1 MKKNELLFKLKKE
14 FIVSNKQAVSNS
26 INNKNTGISN
36 MSEFTTHNIPQDV
49 DYLTWMK
56 RRDERVAKM
65 VANMKAKGIEQALM
79 DLKLP
84 EKEVEKTPTLYDF
97 KNFDSKSFAA
107 WAKTSSNPQENSG
120 GRLRTF

>member
-1 MKKNELLFKLKKE
+1 
-14 FIVSNKQAVSNS
+14 
-26 INNKNTGISN
+26 
-36 MSEFTTHNIPQDV
+36 MSEFNTQNVHQEHQEV
-49 DYLTWMK
+49 TWMK

-84 EKEVEKTPTLYDF
+84 EKEVTKTSTLYDF

-107 WAKTSSNPQENSG
+107 WAKTSSTPLENTN

>member
-1 MKKNELLFKLKKE
+1 
-14 FIVSNKQAVSNS
+14 
-26 INNKNTGISN
+26 
-36 MSEFTTHNIPQDV
+36 MSEFNTQNVHQEHQEL

-84 EKEVEKTPTLYDF
+84 EKEVTKTSTLYDF

-107 WAKTSSNPQENSG
+107 WAKSSSNPIQSYKH
-120 GRLRTF
+120 

>member
-1 MKKNELLFKLKKE
+1 
-14 FIVSNKQAVSNS
+14 
-26 INNKNTGISN
+26 
-36 MSEFTTHNIPQDV
+36 MSEFNTQNVPQDL
-49 DYLTWMK
+49 DYLKWMK
-56 RRDERVAKM
+56 RRDEKVAKM

-84 EKEVEKTPTLYDF
+84 DKEVTKTSTLYDF

-107 WAKTSSNPQENSG
+107 WAKTSSTPLENTN

>member
-1 MKKNELLFKLKKE
+1 
-14 FIVSNKQAVSNS
+14 
-26 INNKNTGISN
+26 
-36 MSEFTTHNIPQDV
+36 MSEFNTQNVPQEV
-49 DYLTWMK
+49 TWMK
-56 RRDERVAKM
+56 RRDVKVAKM

-84 EKEVEKTPTLYDF
+84 DKEVTKTSTLYDF

-107 WAKTSSNPQENSG
+107 WAKTSSTPLENTN

>member
-1 MKKNELLFKLKKE
+1 
-14 FIVSNKQAVSNS
+14 
-26 INNKNTGISN
+26 
-36 MSEFTTHNIPQDV
+36 MSEFNTQNIPQDL
-49 DYLTWMK
+49 DYLKWMK
-56 RRDERVAKM
+56 RRDEKVAKM

-84 EKEVEKTPTLYDF
+84 VINADKEVTKTAPLYDF

-107 WAKTSSNPQENSG
+107 WAKTSSTPSKNAG

>member
-1 MKKNELLFKLKKE
+1 
-14 FIVSNKQAVSNS
+14 
-26 INNKNTGISN
+26 
-36 MSEFTTHNIPQDV
+36 MSEFTTSNPIQDINDV
-49 DYLTWMK
+49 AFLTWMK
-56 RRDERVAKM
+56 RRDEKVAKM

-84 EKEVEKTPTLYDF
+84 VINADKEVTKTSTLYDF

-107 WAKTSSNPQENSG
+107 WAKSSSNNTN

>member
-1 MKKNELLFKLKKE
+1 
-14 FIVSNKQAVSNS
+14 
-26 INNKNTGISN
+26 
-36 MSEFTTHNIPQDV
+36 
-49 DYLTWMK
+49 MK

-84 EKEVEKTPTLYDF
+84 EKEVTKTSTLYDF

-107 WAKTSSNPQENSG
+107 WAKSSSNPIQNTN

>member
-1 MKKNELLFKLKKE
+1 
-14 FIVSNKQAVSNS
+14 
-26 INNKNTGISN
+26 

-49 DYLTWMK
+49 DYLKWMK
-56 RRDERVAKM
+56 HRDVKVAKM

-84 EKEVEKTPTLYDF
+84 VINADKEVTKTSTLYDF

-107 WAKTSSNPQENSG
+107 WAKTSSTPLENTN

>member
-1 MKKNELLFKLKKE
+1 
-14 FIVSNKQAVSNS
+14 
-26 INNKNTGISN
+26 
-36 MSEFTTHNIPQDV
+36 MSEFNTQNVHQEHQEL

-84 EKEVEKTPTLYDF
+84 EKEVTKTSTLYDF

-107 WAKTSSNPQENSG
+107 WAKSSSNPIQNTN